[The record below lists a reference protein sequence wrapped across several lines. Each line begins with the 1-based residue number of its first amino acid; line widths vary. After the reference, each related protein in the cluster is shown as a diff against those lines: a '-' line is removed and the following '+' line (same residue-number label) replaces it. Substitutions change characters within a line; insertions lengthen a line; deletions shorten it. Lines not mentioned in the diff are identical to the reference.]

1 MLRLR
6 RETRAERRLR
16 LAGPEGAAKAASAIE
31 VEGAISAAAGALA
44 DLCWN
49 NAQNQGSLRDQGGLQ
64 LVLSLC
70 KHRSPGVR
78 AVVTRLLWNCVADN
92 AQNRDVVLAE
102 DGLNLIVQLLSDP
115 NDEIQANAAGGG
127 LQLLSSNFTCIY
139 WPLTAAFVL
148 PISRIPHYCLNSIF
162 YVFVHHDH
170 WATMW
175 CV

>member
-16 LAGPEGAAKAASAIE
+16 LAGPQGAAKAASAVD

-49 NAQNQGSLRDQGGLQ
+49 NAENQASLRDQGGLK
-64 LVLSLC
+64 LVLALC
-70 KHRSPGVR
+70 KHRSQGVR

-92 AQNRDVVLAE
+92 VQNRDVVLAE

-115 NDEIQANAAGGG
+115 NDEIQANAAGGESG
-127 LQLLSSNFTCIY
+127 SLSLC
-139 WPLTAAFVL
+139 PV
-148 PISRIPHYCLNSIF
+148 CLA
-162 YVFVHHDH
+162 Y
-170 WATMW
+170 M
-175 CV
+175 